1 MKISSY
7 ELAHCANFMLSELKK
22 IRDKIDF
29 YSNEELK
36 KRNGSNF
43 SLEIPEQEDIFLIK
57 IERVLSEKE
66 EISIDS
72 DTATLLLEKYKEAP
86 NKFKE
91 FDEQC
96 DSIYSSQNGS
106 HDKAFFYTPFS
117 RWFNDTYNLIRD
129 LYLQFLD
136 RLEIKDIIANKQ
148 KYEKILE
155 NATSKEDELQQLINN
170 VKNSSDEILLNVKN
184 KSDELLLELE
194 QNVAEHKVSDIKV
207 YYSKAI
213 QKTQKDIIINAI
225 FYYGLSIIMT
235 ALLVLLF
242 WNMKN
247 IYPNDYLLIPK
258 SILSCTLIGFVSFVI
273 NDFRKRFN
281 ISKNIL
287 DELLQKEIVVDTY
300 SSLLSRIKD
309 FDDDT
314 KKQYHE
320 KIIQNII
327 DTLLL
332 IRNHGYLSKT
342 FNQSSPDYATK
353 IIEELGNIVQK
364 K

>member
-1 MKISSY
+1 MQISSY
-7 ELAHCANFMLSELKK
+7 ELAHYANYMVTELKK

-29 YSNEELK
+29 YGKEELK
-36 KRNGSNF
+36 KAQGSNF
-43 SLEIPEQEDIFLIK
+43 SLEIPEQDDIFLIK

-66 EISIDS
+66 NITIDTDS
-72 DTATLLLEKYKEAP
+72 VKSLREKYTEAP
-86 NKFKE
+86 QKFKE
-91 FDEQC
+91 FDELC
-96 DSIYSSQNGS
+96 DSIHSSKNGS
-106 HDKAFFYTPFS
+106 HDHAFFYVPFS
-117 RWFNDTYNLIRD
+117 RWFEEIYILIRD

-136 RLEIKDIIANKQ
+136 KLEIKDIISNKQ

-155 NATSKEDELQQLINN
+155 NATAKEDELQQLINN
-170 VKNSSDEILLNVKN
+170 VKN
-184 KSDELLLELE
+184 KSDELLLNLE
-194 QNVAEHKVSDIKV
+194 QNVAEHKLSDIKD
-207 YYSKAI
+207 YYSKVI
-213 QKTQKDIIINAI
+213 EKTEKDMKTNAI
-225 FYYGLSIIMT
+225 LYYGLSIIMT
-235 ALLVLLF
+235 VLLIIVF

-258 SILSCTLIGFVSFVI
+258 SILSCTLVGFISFVI

-309 FDDDT
+309 FDQDT
-314 KKQYHE
+314 KKKYHE